1 MNRILRL
8 FLTFILLLAL
18 TILNCTT
25 YAENELL
32 HIYFMD
38 VGQADATIIT
48 CGDMALMIDG
58 GNSGDS
64 SLIYSMLR
72 NVLGI
77 EHIDYMIATHP
88 HEDHVGGL
96 SGALKACTV
105 DILYTPVMEYDT
117 KAFNSMMDKA
127 HTQGTTIL
135 SPQSG
140 DTFYI
145 GSAAVEILA
154 PLKSYDTCNDMS
166 IVVRVIYGDTRFL
179 FTGDIELEAEHDIA
193 NADIDLSADVLK
205 VSHHGSSNSSSY
217 VFLREAMPTYAI
229 ISVGK
234 GTSYEHPSEDTLSRL
249 RDVGAM
255 IMRTDEMGTIECIS
269 DGNSIVFYQEKG

>member
-1 MNRILRL
+1 MNRIFRL
-8 FLTFILLLAL
+8 FLAIILLLAL
-18 TILNCTT
+18 TTPNCTT

-38 VGQADATIIT
+38 VGQADATIIS

-96 SGALKACTV
+96 SGALNACSV
-105 DILYTPVMEYDT
+105 DMLYTSVLEYDS
-117 KAFNSMMDKA
+117 KAFNSLLYYA
-127 HTQGTTIL
+127 QRQNTAIL
-135 SPQSG
+135 IPQPG

-145 GSAAVEILA
+145 GSARVEILS
-154 PLKSYDTCNDMS
+154 PIREYRNYNDMS
-166 IVVRVIYGDTRFL
+166 IVAKITYGDTRFL
-179 FTGDIELEAEHDIA
+179 FTGDIEWDAEHDMIDA
-193 NADIDLSADVLK
+193 GIDLSADVLK
-205 VSHHGSSNSSSY
+205 VAHHGSNSSSSY
-217 VFLREAMPTYAI
+217 VFLREVMPAYAI
-229 ISVGK
+229 ISVGE
-234 GTSYEHPSEDTLSRL
+234 GNSHGHPTEEVLSRL
-249 RDVGAM
+249 RDVGATV
-255 IMRTDEMGTIECIS
+255 MRTDEMGTIECIS
-269 DGNSIVFYQEKG
+269 DGNTITILYN